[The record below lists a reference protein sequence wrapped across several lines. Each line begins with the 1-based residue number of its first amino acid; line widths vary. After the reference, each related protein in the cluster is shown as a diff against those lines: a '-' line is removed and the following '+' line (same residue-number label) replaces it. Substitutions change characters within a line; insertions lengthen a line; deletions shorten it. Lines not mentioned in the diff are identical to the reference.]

1 MPLRYLEKI
10 VIPQYVSSGYLKTAT
25 SISSGNSENN
35 IS

>member
-1 MPLRYLEKI
+1 MLLRYLEKI
-10 VIPQYVSSGYLKTAT
+10 VILQYVGSAYLKTAT